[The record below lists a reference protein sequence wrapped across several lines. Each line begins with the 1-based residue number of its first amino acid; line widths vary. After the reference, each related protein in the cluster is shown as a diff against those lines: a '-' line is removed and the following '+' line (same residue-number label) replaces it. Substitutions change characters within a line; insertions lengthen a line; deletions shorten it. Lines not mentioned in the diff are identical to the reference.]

1 MVVFPNCKINIGLNI
16 LGKRPDGYHNLQ
28 TIFYP
33 INIKDALE
41 IIEAKES
48 VQPVL
53 FSSSGITLEGNEEDN
68 LCLKAV
74 YLLKKDFPQ
83 LSSVQMHLHKNIP
96 VGAGLGGGSADAAFT
111 LKLLNNKFSLEFTQQ
126 QLIKYATVL
135 GSDCP
140 FFILNKPCYATGRGE
155 ILEEISIDFSAYKI
169 LLVNPGIHINT
180 AWAFS
185 QLAIK
190 EKARKNLKELIKQ
203 PISTWQQTIVNDFE
217 KPVFA
222 AHPEIAS
229 IKNYLYQQGALF
241 ASMSGSGSSIF
252 GIFEKNNHPTINFPA
267 HYFCRFV

>member
-16 LGKRPDGYHNLQ
+16 LGKRLDGYHNLQ

-41 IIEAKES
+41 IIEARES
-48 VQPVL
+48 VEQVL
-53 FSSSGITLEGNEEDN
+53 FSSSGITLEGNEQDN
-68 LCLKAV
+68 LCLKAA

-83 LSSVQMHLHKNIP
+83 LPAVQMHLHKNIP
-96 VGAGLGGGSADAAFT
+96 VGAGLGGGSANAAFT
-111 LKLLNNKFSLEFTQQ
+111 IQLLNSQFSLGLTQQ

-185 QLAIK
+185 TLTLK
-190 EKARKNLKELIKQ
+190 EKSAVNLKELILQ
-203 PISTWQQTIVNDFE
+203 PIGTWQQTIVNDFE

-222 AHPEIAS
+222 AHSEIGS
-229 IKNYLYQQGALF
+229 IKNYLYQQGALY
-241 ASMSGSGSSIF
+241 ASMSGSGSSVF
-252 GIFEKNNHPTINFPA
+252 GIFEKNNHPAINFPA
-267 HYFCRFV
+267 HYFYRFV